1 MADTV
6 DDINRYESGEMSE
19 QETIDFFQKL
29 VNSGLAWRLQGN
41 YGRVARSLLDTGAIT
56 SPFKVAEGSE
66 EEATAIECEACGKS
80 FSSQEELS
88 RHEHSTSVRWDD
100 TWGLIEE

>member
-1 MADTV
+1 MIDIV

-29 VNSGLAWRLQGN
+29 VNNGLAWKLQGS
-41 YGRVARSLLDTGAIT
+41 YGRVARSLLAAGAIT
-56 SPFKVAEGSE
+56 SPFKVVGDSEG
-66 EEATAIECEACGKS
+66 EATIVECEACGKS
-80 FSSQEELS
+80 FPSQEGLS
-88 RHEHSTSVRWDD
+88 QHEHSTSVRWDD